1 MTLYLLRRKAL
12 GLRER
17 WNDKKKKKKKSQA
30 EYQFCINTGKTLR
43 KNEEGRNLDL
53 FSDTDGEMMI

>member
-12 GLRER
+12 GLGER
-17 WNDKKKKKKKSQA
+17 WDDKKKKSQA